1 MSDITTAFWGM
12 TINNYDDTD
21 LALVRQGYPDYIRQ
35 IVYTLEE
42 GESGTPHIQAYIKL
56 FRQQRLSYVKKLFPR
71 GNFKALCVDEYK
83 LNAQRYA
90 QKLDETAQSPAIIN
104 NNPFPDAVNE
114 LLAVIESAY
123 QWYGEGKP
131 WYNIPRKDWDHYLHM
146 EHMNRVQEKPHLAKF
161 YISAQYK
168 ALIKEYFGS
177 FVSHVFRKREAEER
191 EKFKNSEHT
200 HTHTHGDEK
209 FSHAEDITS
218 EDGEDSEESEG
229 SVGEESEQG
238 EDSEG
243 DEEGE
248 SETSSTDN
256 QSWSSRSSEA
266 LTL

>member
-21 LALVRQGYPDYIRQ
+21 LALVKQGYPDYIRQ
-35 IVYTLEE
+35 IVYTLEK

-114 LLAVIESAY
+114 LLSVIEGAY
-123 QWYGEGKP
+123 QWYGEGRHQNHIKEKE
-131 WYNIPRKDWDHYLHM
+131 WLHM
-146 EHMNRVQEKPHLAKF
+146 LHLEQMNRVREKPHLAKF

-168 ALIKEYFGS
+168 TLIKEYFWS
-177 FVSHVFRKREAEER
+177 FVSNVF
-191 EKFKNSEHT
+191 EKKNSVNT
-200 HTHTHGDEK
+200 HTHTHSDEK
-209 FSHAEDITS
+209 FSHAEDIT

-229 SVGEESEQG
+229 SVGEESEQS
-238 EDSEG
+238 EDLEG
-243 DEEGE
+243 DQEGE
-248 SETSSTDN
+248 SETSSTDD